1 MAEGQP
7 RITTAGTRA
16 VAAYGLMIGGVVLLY
31 LWIRAYGE
39 TLGAPLASGT
49 AIFGS
54 AASRANA
61 GDLLHVL
68 LALVVVIATAR
79 AMGSIFRSVG
89 QPQVIGEILA
99 GIVLGPSLLGRLA
112 PGAEGYLFPATVGP
126 ALNIIA
132 QVGVILYMFLVG
144 LELDPALLRKRG
156 HTTVAISHASI
167 VAPFLLGA
175 AIALYLYPKLSTG
188 DVPFTCFSLFLG
200 VSMSVTAFPVLAR
213 ILTDRRIHKTRMG
226 AIALTCAAVDDV
238 TAWCMLAFVVSVARA
253 QAAGAVAT
261 IAMALGFIALMIVV
275 VRPAMVRLSLVYG
288 NRGRLT
294 QGVMA
299 AIFVALLVS
308 ASATELIGI
317 HAVFGAF
324 ALGAVIPHDSGMA
337 RELTDRLEDIVIVLL
352 LPAFFAYTG
361 LRTQIGLVSGY
372 EQWMMCALI
381 VVVASAGKFGGS
393 VVAARITGLNWR
405 DSSALGVLM
414 NTRGLMEL
422 IVLNIGLEMNVI
434 SPTLFAMLVI
444 MALVTTFA
452 TTPILHLI
460 TRHEIPEVQPFPEL
474 GTFSPE
480 PMVAPQAPILAPHPA
495 PHAAPRP
502 AQPPARPM
510 MAKTDHSAILVP
522 VSNPEGVAVLVE
534 LALAATPPDAPPPR
548 VLALVKTPPGGV
560 RSGLREADQRVPP
573 RSPAL
578 AAALDLA
585 LERGSIITPQ
595 AVWTT
600 NPAAD
605 ILAFA
610 KEPQIGWLLL
620 GSHRAVFGSDFM
632 GGVVRE
638 ILDKARE
645 LPVHVAVVIHGGE
658 RPLDRVFAVVDRG
671 IHGRAALDLALRVAI
686 RKKSGLHAVL
696 VPEDGTAE
704 DTELLDL
711 IRDAGRA
718 LGRRLHTDVLSAP
731 TAAQLARQTPGGLVV
746 IATNLADKLGLSAE
760 DLTDP
765 KRCVVVV
772 QGSDSAPVQF
782 GAHAAERHRTAKP

>member
-480 PMVAPQAPILAPHPA
+480 PMVAPQAPILAPHPP